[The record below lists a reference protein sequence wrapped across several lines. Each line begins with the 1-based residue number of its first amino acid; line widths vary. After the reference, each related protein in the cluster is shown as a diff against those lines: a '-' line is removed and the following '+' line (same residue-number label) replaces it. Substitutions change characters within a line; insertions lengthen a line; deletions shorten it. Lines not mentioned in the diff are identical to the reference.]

1 MSPAMSGGVAGL
13 LLAVGVWVVV
23 ARLGARRPRLAD
35 RLAPYLVERPTSSRL
50 LAEAPA
56 RTPLTVVERLVAP
69 VIDDVVPVLEKLGST
84 TTTVRRRLAEV
95 GSTTTVAQFRTEQMV
110 WGAIGLAAGLVVA
123 LTVGALRDAPA
134 PILLLG
140 VVLFGV
146 GGAVMRDTHLT
157 AQVARRRERLAA
169 ELPDIAELIALSV
182 GAGEGLVPALER
194 VQTVAHGAVA
204 DELRRTLAETRAGA
218 PMIVAL
224 ENLAGR
230 TGSPALSRFADAVA
244 GAVERGTPLAEVLR
258 AQAQDARETTRRELM
273 ELAGKKEVAMMVPV
287 VFFVLPTTVMF
298 ALFPGLAALRM
309 GL

>member
-1 MSPAMSGGVAGL
+1 MSLAMYGALAGL

-50 LAEAPA
+50 LAETPA
-56 RTPLTVVERLVAP
+56 RTPFTVVERLVAP
-69 VIDDVVPVLEKLGST
+69 VIDDVVPMLEKLGST
-84 TTTVRRRLAEV
+84 TSTVRSRLAEA

-110 WGAIGLAAGLVVA
+110 WAALGLAAGLVAA
-123 LTVGALRDAPA
+123 LTLGAARDVPMPLLFLGVLLLTLAGAL
-134 PILLLG
+134 
-140 VVLFGV
+140 
-146 GGAVMRDTHLT
+146 MRDTHLT
-157 AQVARRRERLAA
+157 KQVVRRRERLAA

-194 VQTVAHGAVA
+194 VQLVARGAVA
-204 DELRRTLAETRAGA
+204 DELRRTLAETRSGT
-218 PMIVAL
+218 PMVVAL

-230 TGSPALSRFADAVA
+230 TGSPSLSRFADAVA

-258 AQAQDARETTRRELM
+258 AQAQDARESTRRELM
-273 ELAGKKEVAMMVPV
+273 ELAGKKEVAMMLPV
-287 VFFVLPTTVMF
+287 VFLVLPTTVMF
-298 ALFPGLAALRM
+298 ALYPGLAALRV

>member
-1 MSPAMSGGVAGL
+1 MSLAMYGALAGL

-50 LAEAPA
+50 LAETPA
-56 RTPLTVVERLVAP
+56 RTPFTVVERLVAP
-69 VIDDVVPVLEKLGST
+69 VIDDVVPMLEKLGST
-84 TTTVRRRLAEV
+84 TSTVRSRLAET

-110 WGAIGLAAGLVVA
+110 WAALGLAAGLVAA
-123 LTVGALRDAPA
+123 LTLGAARDVPMPLLFLGVLLLTLAGAL
-134 PILLLG
+134 
-140 VVLFGV
+140 
-146 GGAVMRDTHLT
+146 MRDTHLT
-157 AQVARRRERLAA
+157 KQVVRRRERLAA

-194 VQTVAHGAVA
+194 VQLVARGAVA
-204 DELRRTLAETRAGA
+204 DELRRTLAETRSGT
-218 PMIVAL
+218 PMVVAL

-230 TGSPALSRFADAVA
+230 TGSPSLSRFADAVA

-258 AQAQDARETTRRELM
+258 AQAQDARESTRRELM
-273 ELAGKKEVAMMVPV
+273 ELAGKKEVAMMLPV
-287 VFFVLPTTVMF
+287 VFLVLPTTVMF
-298 ALFPGLAALRM
+298 ALYPGLAALRV